1 MRQNTRVMRQDTI
14 ISGRPVQALILTGGG
29 ARSAYQVGVL
39 RALSEMLPRRGI
51 PFPVLVGTSA
61 GAVATAALAA
71 EARRWRG
78 AVASLE
84 HVWASFHSDHVFRVG
99 SVHML
104 ASGLRWL
111 VALVSGGMLANPPRS
126 IFDNAPLAELLGRNI
141 DFGAIRHSV
150 STGMLRAVALCST
163 GYTSAHSVAFFD
175 GADEIQE
182 WARAHREGRRVDLTL
197 SHLMGSLAVPFLFPP
212 VELGTEYFGD
222 GAMRQ
227 LAPMSPAVHL
237 GAERVLVIGV
247 RAANA
252 AGLSQVSQLPR
263 SPTPGQLFGFML
275 DTLFTDGIYAD
286 LEQLIRLNAMARTAP
301 EAVPDV
307 RLIEAMAISPSIDP
321 REIAAR
327 HLHELPRSLRAFLRV
342 IGARGVAGHQLASY
356 LMFESGYT
364 SELIEL
370 GYGDAVQQR
379 DRLRAFLLG

>member
-1 MRQNTRVMRQDTI
+1 MGQNTRVRQEDTI
-14 ISGRPVQALILTGGG
+14 IAGRPVQGLILTGGG

-39 RALSEMLPRRGI
+39 RALAEMLPRRGI

-84 HVWASFHSDHVFRVG
+84 HVWASFHSDQVFRVG
-99 SVHML
+99 SAHML
-104 ASGLRWL
+104 GSGLRWL
-111 VALVSGGMLANPPRS
+111 AALVSGGTLASPPKS
-126 IFDNAPLAELLGRNI
+126 MFDNAPLAELLGRNI

-150 STGMLRAVALCST
+150 TAGMLHAVALCST

-175 GADEIQE
+175 GADEIEE

-286 LEQLIRLNAMARTAP
+286 LEQLIRLNAMVRTAP
-301 EAVPDV
+301 EAVPGV
-307 RLIEAMAISPSIDP
+307 RLIEAMAISPSVDP
-321 REIAAR
+321 REVAAR

-364 SELIEL
+364 RELIEL
-370 GYGDAVQQR
+370 GYRDAVTQR

>member
-1 MRQNTRVMRQDTI
+1 MSEETTI
-14 ISGRPVQALILTGGG
+14 IGRPLHGLILTGGG

-39 RALSEMLPRRGI
+39 RALAEMLPRRGI
-51 PFPVLVGTSA
+51 PFPVLIGTSA

-84 HVWASFHSDHVFRVG
+84 HVWAGFHCDQVFRV
-99 SVHML
+99 SSRHML

-111 VALVSGGMLANPPRS
+111 AALLSGGTLATPPRS
-126 IFDNAPLAELLGRNI
+126 VFDNSPLSELLARNI

-150 STGMLRAVALCST
+150 SSGRVHAVALCST
-163 GYTSAHSVAFFD
+163 GYTTAHSVAFFD
-175 GADEIQE
+175 GRSDIPE
-182 WARAHREGRRVDLTL
+182 WARAHREGRRTELTL

-212 VELGTEYFGD
+212 VQLGTESFGD

-227 LAPMSPAVHL
+227 MAPMSPAVHL

-247 RAANA
+247 RASNG

-286 LEQLIRLNAMARTAP
+286 LEQLVRLNTLVRSVP
-301 EAVPDV
+301 DAVPGV
-307 RLIEAMAISPSIDP
+307 RLVEAMAISPSIDP

-327 HLHELPRSLRAFLRV
+327 HLHERPRPLRAFMRV
-342 IGARGVAGHQLASY
+342 IGARGVAGNQLASY

-364 SELIEL
+364 AELIEL
-370 GYGDAVQQR
+370 GYRDAVAQR
-379 DRLRAFLLG
+379 DRLRTFLLS

>member
-1 MRQNTRVMRQDTI
+1 MTKEDTI
-14 ISGRPVQALILTGGG
+14 IAGGPVRGLILTGGG

-39 RALSEMLPRRGI
+39 RALAEMLPRRGI
-51 PFPVLVGTSA
+51 PFPVLIGTSA

-84 HVWASFHSDHVFRVG
+84 HVWANFHCNQVFRV
-99 SVHML
+99 SSRSML

-111 VALVSGGMLANPPRS
+111 AALLSGGTLATTPRS
-126 IFDNAPLAELLGRNI
+126 MFDNSPLSQLLARNI
-141 DFGAIRHSV
+141 DFGAIRHSI
-150 STGMLRAVALCST
+150 SSGMLRAVALCST

-175 GADEIQE
+175 GEPGIAE
-182 WARAHREGRRVDLTL
+182 WARAHREGRRTDLTL

-212 VELGTEYFGD
+212 VQLGTEYFGD

-247 RAANA
+247 RSSNG
-252 AGLSQVSQLPR
+252 AGLGVTSQLPR

-286 LEQLIRLNAMARTAP
+286 LEQLIRLNALVRSAP
-301 EAVPDV
+301 ETVPGV
-307 RLIEAMAISPSIDP
+307 RLVEAMAISPSIDP
-321 REIAAR
+321 REVAAK

-342 IGARGVAGHQLASY
+342 IGARGGAGHQLASY

-364 SELIEL
+364 SELIAL
-370 GYGDAVQQR
+370 GYRDAVTQR
-379 DRLRAFLLG
+379 DRLRAFLMP

>member
-1 MRQNTRVMRQDTI
+1 MREDTI
-14 ISGRPVQALILTGGG
+14 IAGRPVHGLILTGGG

-39 RALSEMLPRRGI
+39 RALAELLPRRGI
-51 PFPVLVGTSA
+51 PFPVLIGTSA
-61 GAVATAALAA
+61 GAVAIAALAA

-84 HVWASFHSDHVFRVG
+84 HVWGNFHCDQVFRV
-99 SVHML
+99 SSRQML

-111 VALVSGGMLANPPRS
+111 AALLSGGTLATTPRS
-126 IFDNAPLAELLGRNI
+126 VFDNSPLSELLARNI
-141 DFGAIRHSV
+141 DFGAIRHGISAGLV
-150 STGMLRAVALCST
+150 RAVALCST
-163 GYTSAHSVAFFD
+163 GYTTAHSVAFFD
-175 GADEIQE
+175 GEPGIPE

-212 VELGTEYFGD
+212 VQLGAEYYGD

-227 LAPMSPAVHL
+227 IAPMSPAVHL

-247 RAANA
+247 RSSNG
-252 AGLSQVSQLPR
+252 AGLSPTAQLPR

-286 LEQLIRLNAMARTAP
+286 LEQLVRLNTLVRSAP
-301 EAVPDV
+301 EAVPGV
-307 RLIEAMAISPSIDP
+307 RLVEAMAISPSVDP
-321 REIAAR
+321 REVAAK

-342 IGARGVAGHQLASY
+342 IGARGAAGHQLASY

-364 SELIEL
+364 TELIEL
-370 GYGDAVQQR
+370 GYRDAVAQR
-379 DRLRAFLLG
+379 DRLRAFLLA